1 MGEREKRRGGREK
14 ERMSEK
20 RDSDGGGEDV
30 KRRQDGDRQ
39 GEEMGQSNVRV
50 RKKRENSVQREK
62 KRGEGAVMCRE
73 KERKMG
79 RNVQRE
85 AESKGERE

>member
-50 RKKRENSVQREK
+50 RKKRTVCRER
-62 KRGEGAVMCRE
+62 KRGERE
-73 KERKMG
+73 
-79 RNVQRE
+79 Q
-85 AESKGERE
+85 